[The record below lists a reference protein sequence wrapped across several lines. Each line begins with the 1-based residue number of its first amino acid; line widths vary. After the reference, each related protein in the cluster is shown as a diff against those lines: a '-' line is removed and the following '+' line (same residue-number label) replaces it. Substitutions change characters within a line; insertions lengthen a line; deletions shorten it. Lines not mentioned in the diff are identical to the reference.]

1 MKKEETPIDEVT
13 LTDVLTN
20 LTEESKEIKNFIEK
34 QQKKEEEK
42 DQAIKDLISS
52 FENKYKSIQVI
63 APKPDMTT
71 TNTALNH
78 GLNNV
83 NSTLDRKLDIIKQSI
98 EAGPKPITRQFRFLL
113 FPETNAGYY
122 YKIVFSRLI
131 PWGFLFIIVIYLL
144 SIGQKSIEAWQ
155 AHQYNKEGN
164 QCIAAWNEVYA
175 HESKAGRKAM
185 NRAMVKA
192 QKNE

>member
-34 QQKKEEEK
+34 QRKKEEEK
-42 DQAIKDLISS
+42 NQEIKNLISS

-63 APKPDMTT
+63 APKPDMTV
-71 TNTALNH
+71 TNTVLNH

-83 NSTLDRKLDIIKQSI
+83 NSTLDIKLAVIKQSI

-113 FPETNAGYY
+113 FPETNAGQYY
-122 YKIVFSRLI
+122 TIVFGRLI

-155 AHQYNKEGN
+155 TRLYNKEGN
-164 QCIAAWNEVYA
+164 QCIAAWNEVYT
-175 HESKAGRKAM
+175 HESKAGRRAM
-185 NRAMVKA
+185 DKAMVKA
-192 QKNE
+192 EKNK